1 VVLIYLA
8 EDVMIIGVPKE
19 VKDHETRVGLVPSGV
34 TALREAG
41 HEVLVETLA
50 GEGSSLTDREYM
62 QAGAHI
68 LNSAAEV
75 WDKAD
80 LVVKVKEPQEAEYPH
95 FRPGLILFTYLHL
108 APLPELTDRLLD
120 AHVNGVAYETIREAD
135 GSLPLLTPMSEVA
148 GRMSVQVGAQYLEKP
163 SGGRGIL
170 LGGVPGVAPAN
181 VVILGGGIV
190 GTNAAKM
197 ALGLGAHVVMIDRNL
212 NRLRELDDIFNGQV
226 VTLASNAWTIGEN
239 LKTADLVVGAVLIP
253 GASAPKLVR
262 REMIATMKRGAV
274 VVDVAIDQGGC
285 FETAHATTHTEP
297 VYFVDGVLH
306 YCVSNMPAA
315 VPHTST
321 FALTNATFPYLL
333 ELANRGL
340 EAACERHQAIRDG
353 VNTYNGYVT
362 HSGVAES
369 QGRQWRELATV
380 E

>member
-1 VVLIYLA
+1 
-8 EDVMIIGVPKE
+8 MIIGVPKE

-41 HEVLVETLA
+41 HDVLVETRA

-68 LNSAAEV
+68 LESAGEV
-75 WDKAD
+75 WNKAD
-80 LVVKVKEPQEAEYPH
+80 LVVKVKEPQPAEYGY

-108 APLPELTDRLLD
+108 APLPELTDRLLQSR
-120 AHVNGVAYETIREAD
+120 VNGVAYETIRESD

-148 GRMSVQVGAQYLEKP
+148 GRMAVQVGAQYLERP
-163 SGGRGIL
+163 MGGRGIL

-181 VVILGGGIV
+181 AVILGGGIV
-190 GTNAAKM
+190 GTNSAKM
-197 ALGLGAHVVMIDRNL
+197 ALGLGAHVTMIDKNL
-212 NRLRELDDIFNGQV
+212 NRLRELDDIFNGQL
-226 VTLASNAWTIGEN
+226 VTLASNSWTIGEN

-285 FETAHATTHTEP
+285 FETSHATTHTEP
-297 VYFVDGVLH
+297 IYFVDGVLH

-333 ELANRGL
+333 ELANHGL
-340 EAACERHQAIRDG
+340 EGACERHAALRVG

-362 HSGVAES
+362 HGGVAES